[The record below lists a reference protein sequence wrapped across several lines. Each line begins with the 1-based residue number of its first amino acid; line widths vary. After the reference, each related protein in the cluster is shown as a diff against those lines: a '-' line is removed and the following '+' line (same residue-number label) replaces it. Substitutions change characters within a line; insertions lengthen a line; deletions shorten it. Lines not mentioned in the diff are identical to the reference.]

1 MEKLPSP
8 SVIKSNVIISQC
20 MDGTFSQELLHIFQ
34 FDDINQKFTAIL
46 ILVKSISGVSS
57 SSL

>member
-1 MEKLPSP
+1 
-8 SVIKSNVIISQC
+8 

-46 ILVKSISGVSS
+46 ILWKVYRGIEFFIMKYKIIF
-57 SSL
+57 LIK